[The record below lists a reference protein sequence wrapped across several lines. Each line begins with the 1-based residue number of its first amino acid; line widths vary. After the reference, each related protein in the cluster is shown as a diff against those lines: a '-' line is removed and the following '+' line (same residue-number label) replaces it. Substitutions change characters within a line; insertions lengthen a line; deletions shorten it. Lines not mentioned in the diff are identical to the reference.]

1 MNKDR
6 WGRKVLQQNT
16 VCLKG
21 IQDGVS
27 TLRVQSELKPLF
39 FIGFSSSQ
47 P

>member
-1 MNKDR
+1 MNKDSR
-6 WGRKVLQQNT
+6 AERFFSRTL
-16 VCLKG
+16 CLKG

-27 TLRVQSELKPLF
+27 TLRVQSVLKPLF